1 LTRDGCFAQGPDQ
14 DCGHSNKSYVA
25 KSGFQI
31 ARSCVL
37 IVEWEP
43 PAGGPPAL
51 RPEYPVQD
59 TLAEVIT
66 TSADFE
72 NFSDDDELWLSDLET
87 RAIDLENELSVWRE
101 VRQRAVGEPE
111 YAAEPVPIPPHESFR
126 RVAGRPDR
134 GAQAGSREPVN
145 TTARRAGG
153 RYEPRVAGRSEP
165 RVAGRSEPRVAGRSE
180 PRVAGRSRVDERTR
194 ALIDH
199 GRRSVRRGRFGRG
212 QKIAMCVAAAVV
224 GLTVLIVVVFRPG
237 ASWPAS
243 VAVVQN
249 EISTACQNPNVVSEP
264 NQVNFAC
271 GKSTSQILWVF
282 SLMTSGDNPNF
293 SDTKTGRQGLEPISA
308 TQGGEVAWSLNLHH
322 PYNPYNPIDSLEVAA
337 RAINNIIGGASL
349 TASSGKPT
357 VQSGLESVPANC
369 ALYTGSAAVVTR
381 VGYPDICAT
390 AVTSAS
396 GQAALVADVYKEWFV
411 GSSPA
416 FAQDAS
422 VLYQNAT
429 DPGNPQVQAI
439 LKTLFGSAA

>member
-1 LTRDGCFAQGPDQ
+1 
-14 DCGHSNKSYVA
+14 
-25 KSGFQI
+25 
-31 ARSCVL
+31 
-37 IVEWEP
+37 
-43 PAGGPPAL
+43 
-51 RPEYPVQD
+51 
-59 TLAEVIT
+59 VIT

-101 VRQRAVGEPE
+101 VRQRALGEQE
-111 YAAEPVPIPPHESFR
+111 YAAEPVPSPPHESFR

-134 GAQAGSREPVN
+134 ESEAGPRAPVN
-145 TTARRAGG
+145 TAARGAAGG
-153 RYEPRVAGRSEP
+153 YEPRVAGRSEP
-165 RVAGRSEPRVAGRSE
+165 RVPGRSEPRV
-180 PRVAGRSRVDERTR
+180 PGRSRVDERTR

-199 GRRSVRRGRFGRG
+199 GRRSVRRGRFGRKR
-212 QKIAMCVAAAVV
+212 KIMMSVAAAAV
-224 GLTVLIVVVFRPG
+224 GLTVLIIVVFRPG

-322 PYNPYNPIDSLEVAA
+322 PYNPDNPIDSLEVAA

-357 VQSGLESVPANC
+357 VQPGLESSPANC
-369 ALYTGSAAVVTR
+369 ALYTGSAAVITR
-381 VGYPDICAT
+381 AGYPDLCA
-390 AVTSAS
+390 APVTSAS
-396 GQAALVADVYKEWFV
+396 GQAALVADVYKQWFV

-422 VLYQNAT
+422 VLYQNAS

>member
-1 LTRDGCFAQGPDQ
+1 V
-14 DCGHSNKSYVA
+14 S
-25 KSGFQI
+25 
-31 ARSCVL
+31 
-37 IVEWEP
+37 
-43 PAGGPPAL
+43 
-51 RPEYPVQD
+51 
-59 TLAEVIT
+59 T

-101 VRQRAVGEPE
+101 TRQRALGDQD
-111 YAAEPVPIPPHESFR
+111 YAAEPVPSPPHESFR
-126 RVAGRPDR
+126 RVAGPPER
-134 GAQAGSREPVN
+134 GPQAGPRAPVH
-145 TTARRAGG
+145 TAASPAAGRSQPRVAGQSQPRVTGQSQPRVTG
-153 RYEPRVAGRSEP
+153 RSQPRVAGRP
-165 RVAGRSEPRVAGRSE
+165 RA
-180 PRVAGRSRVDERTR
+180 DQERTR

-199 GRRSVRRGRFGRG
+199 GRRSVRRGRFGRT
-212 QKIAMCVAAAVV
+212 QKITIALAVLAV
-224 GLTVLIVVVFRPG
+224 GVTVLIIVVFRSG

-243 VAVVQN
+243 VALVQN
-249 EISTACQNPNVVSEP
+249 EITTACQNPNVVSEP

-271 GKSTSQILWVF
+271 GKDTSQILWVF

-293 SDTKTGRQGLEPISA
+293 SDAKTGRQGLEPISA

-322 PYNPYNPIDSLEVAA
+322 PYNPSNALDSLQVAA

-349 TASSGKPT
+349 TGSNGKPT
-357 VQSGLESVPANC
+357 VQPGLESNPANC
-369 ALYTGSAAVVTR
+369 ARYTGSAAVITR
-381 VGYPDICAT
+381 AGYPDLCAT

-396 GQAALVADVYKEWFV
+396 GQAALVADVYKQWFV

-422 VLYQNAT
+422 VLYQNAN